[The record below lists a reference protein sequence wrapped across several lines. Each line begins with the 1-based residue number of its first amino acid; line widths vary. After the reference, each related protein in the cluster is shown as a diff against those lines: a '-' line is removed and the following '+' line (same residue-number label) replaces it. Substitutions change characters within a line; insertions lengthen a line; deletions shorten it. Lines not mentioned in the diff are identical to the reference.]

1 MEFIMTDVSTTVK
14 QVNGMLTEV
23 DNILCKKI
31 ESDFSHLIELADEM
45 AENATKFEGQGYK
58 SFLDS
63 RNNLVSALTTLS
75 KDYKKLV
82 CVLKH

>member
-1 MEFIMTDVSTTVK
+1 MTSTNV
-14 QVNGMLTEV
+14 VNEVNNMLTEV

-31 ESDFSHLIELADEM
+31 ETDFNQLIELADEM
-45 AENATKFEGQGYK
+45 AERATKFEGQGYK

-63 RNNLVSALTTLS
+63 RNNLVSALTSLS
-75 KDYKKLV
+75 KDYKKMV

>member
-1 MEFIMTDVSTTVK
+1 MTDVSGTVK

-58 SFLDS
+58 MFLDS
-63 RNNLVSALTTLS
+63 RNNLVSALTDLS

>member
-1 MEFIMTDVSTTVK
+1 MKDASTVN
-14 QVNGMLTEV
+14 QVNSMLTEV

-31 ESDFSHLIELADEM
+31 ESDFLHLIELADEM

-63 RNNLVSALTTLS
+63 RNNLVSALTSLS
-75 KDYKKLV
+75 KDYKNLV

>member
-1 MEFIMTDVSTTVK
+1 MEFIMKDASTVN
-14 QVNGMLTEV
+14 QVNSMLTEV

-31 ESDFSHLIELADEM
+31 ESDFLHLIELADEM

-63 RNNLVSALTTLS
+63 RNNLVSALTSLS
-75 KDYKKLV
+75 KDYKNLV